1 MQRIPRILI
10 LLIAFFLAAAP
21 ARAISEEAIAIIV
34 NRDNPQK
41 ALSRDEV
48 RRIYTNSVLEWP
60 DGTPV
65 AIYDLSV
72 EDPVREIF
80 SGKVLR
86 KAPSKVAQE
95 WAHLKIT
102 NQAKNPP
109 RAVKSESIIIRRI
122 AREKGA
128 IGYVSLSSVE
138 GNPEVRVVN
147 TIQ

>member
-1 MQRIPRILI
+1 MYRLPRILI
-10 LLIAFFLAAAP
+10 LFFAAFFAAAP
-21 ARAISEEAIAIIV
+21 AAALSETIAIIV

-41 ALSRDEV
+41 ALSRDEI
-48 RRIYTNSVLEWP
+48 RRIYTNSVLEWS

-72 EDPVREIF
+72 DDPVREVF
-80 SGKVLR
+80 SGRVLR

-109 RAVKSESIIIRRI
+109 TAVKSESIIIRRI

-138 GNPEVRVVN
+138 GNPEVRIVN

>member
-1 MQRIPRILI
+1 
-10 LLIAFFLAAAP
+10 
-21 ARAISEEAIAIIV
+21 
-34 NRDNPQK
+34 
-41 ALSRDEV
+41 
-48 RRIYTNSVLEWP
+48 
-60 DGTPV
+60 
-65 AIYDLSV
+65 
-72 EDPVREIF
+72 
-80 SGKVLR
+80 LR

-109 RAVKSESIIIRRI
+109 TAVKSESIIIRRI

-138 GNPEVRVVN
+138 GNPEVRIVN

>member
-1 MQRIPRILI
+1 MYRLPRILI
-10 LLIAFFLAAAP
+10 LFFTAFFAAAP
-21 ARAISEEAIAIIV
+21 AAALSETIAIIV

-41 ALSRDEV
+41 ALSRDEI
-48 RRIYTNSVLEWP
+48 RRIYTNSVLEWS

-72 EDPVREIF
+72 DDPVREVF
-80 SGKVLR
+80 SGRVLR

-109 RAVKSESIIIRRI
+109 TAVKSESIIIRRI

-138 GNPEVRVVN
+138 GNPEVRIVN

>member
-1 MQRIPRILI
+1 MYRLPRM
-10 LLIAFFLAAAP
+10 LLLLLAAACSLAAP
-21 ARAISEEAIAIIV
+21 ASALSESIAVIV
-34 NRDNPQK
+34 HRDNPQR
-41 ALSRDEV
+41 ALSRDEI

-72 EDPVREIF
+72 DDPVREVF

-109 RAVKSESIIIRRI
+109 TAVKSESIIIRRI

-138 GNPEVRVVN
+138 GNPDVRIVN